1 MSQNSYPDHNY
12 EQDKLVENEEKN
24 YYGETLK
31 QARETSST
39 TPNVFSQ
46 NLGFTA
52 GASTNYEYNYGDE
65 ERREYIREVVNR
77 EEDYQDEDNQD
88 QDNQDEEHVHVS
100 VKDLEIFEDKNNHIE
115 ELNDDAENVYCQGE
129 NTEEV

>member
-12 EQDKLVENEEKN
+12 EHEKLNEKENEEKN
-24 YYGETLK
+24 YYGETFK

-52 GASTNYEYNYGDE
+52 GASTNYECNYGDE

-77 EEDYQDEDNQD
+77 EEDYQDEE
-88 QDNQDEEHVHVS
+88 NQDEENVHVS
-100 VKDLEIFEDKNNHIE
+100 VKDLEIFEDKSNHIE
-115 ELNDDAENVYCQGE
+115 ELNDDVENVYCQGE
-129 NTEEV
+129 NSEKV

>member
-1 MSQNSYPDHNY
+1 MSQNSYPEHEKEHEN
-12 EQDKLVENEEKN
+12 ENEEKN
-24 YYGETLK
+24 YYGETFK

-52 GASTNYEYNYGDE
+52 GKSTNYEYNYGDE
-65 ERREYIREVVNR
+65 ERRDYIREVVNR

-88 QDNQDEEHVHVS
+88 EENVHVS

-115 ELNDDAENVYCQGE
+115 ELNDNEENVYCQDEGE
-129 NTEEV
+129 NTEEA